1 VSPLGRCDRWYDWV
15 IDVETGGIIQTY
27 QFTAAP
33 TFINDVVLTP
43 TVAWFTDSQQ
53 AQLYGVPRGPGGTPG
68 DPDDV
73 ITLPL
78 TGDWVQQAGFNAN
91 GIAQT
96 RTCGR
101 CSLSCWHRSS
111 SRRFRCRARRYHVAG
126 RPRGASRPPGNAG

>member
-96 RTCGR
+96 PNLRALLVVLLA
-101 CSLSCWHRSS
+101 SFIESKVPVSS
-111 SRRFRCRARRYHVAG
+111 QAV
-126 RPRGASRPPGNAG
+126 PRGRTPTRSFPAAR